1 MAMLQAL
8 LLFCLNLIVKWLQTF
23 ILCYLNVVVKNL
35 FCKQFYAN
43 IFITVFCVVLIVV
56 STYRLNHLFVLY
68 FKNLDRKIY
77 MIPKVKD
84 RGIFICKN
92 PLEGFNFFFFAK
104 IQKEKRDLHQKK
116 GKDRLNH
123 GHVRVWEF

>member
-1 MAMLQAL
+1 MLQAL

-92 PLEGFNFFFFAK
+92 PLEGFNFFFCK
-104 IQKEKRDLHQKK
+104 NPK
-116 GKDRLNH
+116 GKERFTPKK
-123 GHVRVWEF
+123 RKR